1 MAKSPRLCDER
12 LMMPFVFLALAGVFW
27 GLGFPLGKIA
37 LHEMAPAHMVLLR
50 FAVAAIVSLPFAL
63 RAREARA
70 LFRNGPVVV
79 AGLCYGVAF
88 MVQFEGLA
96 RVTVTLAALLVG
108 AMPALIALTAFA
120 LRERVS
126 RASWV
131 GVAGATA
138 GAMLIAGKP
147 DGSGSPLGIA
157 LSLVALLIFLGWL
170 LALRHAPRTIDAM
183 AVPAVTVVI
192 AAITILPV
200 ALLLHGAPPLHVSAA
215 AWGGI
220 VGQGL
225 LSTFLA
231 TVAWNVGAGRVG
243 SAAAGV
249 FINIEPLVGSIL
261 GIGLFGDPAGTTII
275 VGGLLIIAGSI
286 VTVLGERP
294 NPGQACGERLADAA
308 HGLSTD

>member
-1 MAKSPRLCDER
+1 
-12 LMMPFVFLALAGVFW
+12 MPFVFLALAGIFW

-37 LHEMAPAHMVLLR
+37 LHEMMPAHMVLLR
-50 FAVAAIVSLPFAL
+50 FAVAAVVSLPFAL
-63 RAREARA
+63 ASREARG
-70 LFRNGPVVV
+70 LFRNGPVVL
-79 AGLCYGVAF
+79 AGICYGVAF

-108 AMPALIALTAFA
+108 AMPALIAVTAFV

-126 RASWV
+126 RASWF
-131 GVAGATA
+131 GVIGATL
-138 GAMLIAGKP
+138 GAVLIAGKP
-147 DGSGSPLGIA
+147 DGSGSPLGIG
-157 LSLVALLIFLGWL
+157 LSLVSLVIFLGWL
-170 LALRHAPRTIDAM
+170 LALRGAPKTSPTMTGAM

-192 AAITILPV
+192 AAITVLPI
-200 ALLLHGAPPLHVSAA
+200 ALLLHGAPPLHLSAA

-231 TVAWNVGAGRVG
+231 TVAWNVGAARVG

-249 FINIEPLVGSIL
+249 FINIEPLVGSVL
-261 GIGLFGDPAGTTII
+261 GIGLFGDPAGATII

-294 NPGQACGERLADAA
+294 SPGDAGGERLADAA

>member
-1 MAKSPRLCDER
+1 ML
-12 LMMPFVFLALAGVFW
+12 PFVFLALAGIFW
-27 GLGFPLGKIA
+27 GLGFPLGKIV

-50 FAVAAIVSLPFAL
+50 FLVAGIVSLPFAL
-63 RAREARA
+63 ATREARG
-70 LFRNGPVVV
+70 LFRSGPVVL
-79 AGLCYGVAF
+79 AGMCYGVAF
-88 MVQFEGLA
+88 IVQFEGLA

-108 AMPALIALTAFA
+108 AMPALIALTAFI

-126 RASWV
+126 RASWI
-131 GVAGATA
+131 GVVGATA
-138 GAMLIAGKP
+138 GAVLIAGKP

-157 LSLVALLIFLGWL
+157 LSLGSLLIFLGWL
-170 LALRHAPRTIDAM
+170 LALRRAPKTDGAM
-183 AVPAVTVVI
+183 AVPAVTVVV
-192 AAITILPV
+192 AAITIAPI
-200 ALLLHGAPPLHVSAA
+200 ALLLHGAPPLHLSAA

-220 VGQGL
+220 MGQGL

-231 TVAWNVGAGRVG
+231 TVAWNVGAARVG

-261 GIGLFGDPAGTTII
+261 GIGFFGDPAGATII
-275 VGGLLIIAGSI
+275 VGGVMIIAGSV

-294 NPGQACGERLADAA
+294 ARDRLGDAA

>member
-1 MAKSPRLCDER
+1 MPPILCDGMTM
-12 LMMPFVFLALAGVFW
+12 LPFVFLALAGVFW

-63 RAREARA
+63 ASREARA
-70 LFRNGPVVV
+70 LFRSVPVVL
-79 AGLCYGVAF
+79 AGICYGVAF
-88 MVQFEGLA
+88 VVQFEGLA
-96 RVTVTLAALLVG
+96 HVTVTLAALLVG
-108 AMPALIALTAFA
+108 AMPALIAITAFI

-126 RASWV
+126 RASWA
-131 GVAGATA
+131 GVIGATA
-138 GAMLIAGKP
+138 GAALIAGKP
-147 DGSGSPLGIA
+147 DGSGTPFGIA
-157 LSLVALLIFLGWL
+157 LSLISLLIFLGWL
-170 LALRHAPRTIDAM
+170 LALRRAPKTTNAM
-183 AVPAVTVVI
+183 AVPAVTVVV
-192 AAITILPV
+192 AAITVLPV
-200 ALLLHGAPPLHVSAA
+200 ALLLHGAPPLHASPV
-215 AWGGI
+215 AWAGI

-231 TVAWNVGAGRVG
+231 TVAWNVGAARVG

-261 GIGLFGDPAGTTII
+261 GIGFFGDPAGATIVI
-275 VGGLLIIAGSI
+275 GGVLIIAGSI

-294 NPGQACGERLADAA
+294 AAADRLADAA

>member
-1 MAKSPRLCDER
+1 
-12 LMMPFVFLALAGVFW
+12 MPFVFLALAGIFW

-37 LHEMAPAHMVLLR
+37 LHEMVPAHMVLLR

-63 RAREARA
+63 ASREARG
-70 LFRNGPVVV
+70 LFRNGPVVL
-79 AGLCYGVAF
+79 AGICYGVAF

-108 AMPALIALTAFA
+108 AMPALIAVTAFV

-126 RASWV
+126 RASWL
-131 GVAGATA
+131 GVIGATL
-138 GAMLIAGKP
+138 GAVLIAGKP

-157 LSLVALLIFLGWL
+157 LSLVSLVIFLGWL
-170 LALRHAPRTIDAM
+170 LALRGAPKTTPTMTGAM

-192 AAITILPV
+192 AAITVLPI
-200 ALLLHGAPPLHVSAA
+200 ALLLHGAPPLHMSAA

-231 TVAWNVGAGRVG
+231 TVAWNVGAARVG

-249 FINIEPLVGSIL
+249 FINIEPLVGSVL
-261 GIGLFGDPAGTTII
+261 GIGLFGDPAGATII
-275 VGGLLIIAGSI
+275 IGGLLIIAGSI

-294 NPGQACGERLADAA
+294 STGEAGKERLADAA

>member
-1 MAKSPRLCDER
+1 
-12 LMMPFVFLALAGVFW
+12 MPFVFLALAGVFW

-37 LHEMAPAHMVLLR
+37 LHEMVPAHMVLLR

-63 RAREARA
+63 ASREARR
-70 LFRNGPVVV
+70 LFRNGPVVL
-79 AGLCYGVAF
+79 AGICYGVAF

-108 AMPALIALTAFA
+108 AMPALIAVTAFV

-126 RASWV
+126 RASWL
-131 GVAGATA
+131 GVIGATL
-138 GAMLIAGKP
+138 GAVLIAGKP

-157 LSLVALLIFLGWL
+157 LSLVSLVIFLGWL
-170 LALRHAPRTIDAM
+170 LALRGAPKTSPGMAGAM

-192 AAITILPV
+192 AAITVLPI

-231 TVAWNVGAGRVG
+231 TVAWNVGAARVG

-249 FINIEPLVGSIL
+249 FINIEPLVGSVL
-261 GIGLFGDPAGTTII
+261 GIGLFGDPAGATII

-294 NPGQACGERLADAA
+294 EPEGGERMADAA